1 MDSQILDN
9 AMDLQI
15 LDNII
20 ERDDALS
27 LESLLIEL
35 CPDVNIFNDKLFLY
49 KTKLENV
56 FKDTDSKTHKF
67 LKNLSL
73 KYFDY
78 QSYQLDILNYIIA
91 YKNDNKVPLYKNILN
106 YIKDIYIKDKNI
118 IVSKLS
124 LKKSI
129 TIICSGNYPKY
140 QPSDLRK

>member
-1 MDSQILDN
+1 
-9 AMDLQI
+9 MDLQI

-20 ERDDALS
+20 ERDDVLS

-49 KTKLENV
+49 KTKLENF

-78 QSYQLDILNYIIA
+78 QSYQLDIFNYIIA
-91 YKNDNKVPLYKNILN
+91 YKNDNKVPVYKNILN
-106 YIKDIYIKDKNI
+106 YIKDIYICAFIKAF
-118 IVSKLS
+118 SKL
-124 LKKSI
+124 LAKNDIK
-129 TIICSGNYPKY
+129 
-140 QPSDLRK
+140 